1 MSFFQVSDGEPAAET
16 MPFTHVRMEYWS
28 TFSAKEIAEYNT
40 LLECIY
46 FVLKD
51 ISIHNCCKA
60 KWMYLFLVLPHTELV
75 LVLNITVAVFIFI
88 NFVKIMPG
96 CLYCFEPYLKHPHK
110 KLLRLRTKLCRML
123 KKKTAI
129 KSLRERCKRAK
140 TSLLK
145 VGNFVF

>member
-60 KWMYLFLVLPHTELV
+60 K
-75 LVLNITVAVFIFI
+75 
-88 NFVKIMPG
+88 
-96 CLYCFEPYLKHPHK
+96 
-110 KLLRLRTKLCRML
+110 
-123 KKKTAI
+123 
-129 KSLRERCKRAK
+129 
-140 TSLLK
+140 
-145 VGNFVF
+145 